1 MVPFEMKSNHFL
13 RYALIVSQTLAWLS
27 LINVYRNVAKAT
39 RVAAE
44 HLRYYLQSGSLMR
57 ARRGKTIFNLWRVV
71 ESLRVLRI
79 SPWATAGAKTASWRL
94 RRKLKGPWN
103 RGLWL
108 PDCPWQSS
116 MPLCT
121 QGLWAYDIYR
131 LTLSASSRMTKKTGA
146 MNQLSWMISTPTLS
160 WH

>member
-1 MVPFEMKSNHFL
+1 MVPFEIKSNHFL

-71 ESLRVLRI
+71 ESLRVLSI
-79 SPWATAGAKTASWRL
+79 SP
-94 RRKLKGPWN
+94 
-103 RGLWL
+103 
-108 PDCPWQSS
+108 
-116 MPLCT
+116 
-121 QGLWAYDIYR
+121 
-131 LTLSASSRMTKKTGA
+131 
-146 MNQLSWMISTPTLS
+146 
-160 WH
+160 